1 MLWILAMMMAGLGL
15 GYVQIRRK
23 RKGSQKTA

>member
-15 GYVQIRRK
+15 GYVQVRRK
-23 RKGSQKTA
+23 RKAAHKAS